1 MVRNIGGF
9 RRFVYLKAGQDLRQN
24 FGKISDRLYII
35 IPLPALTVRESA
47 VDIYAFSASPE
58 GITVSRRGIRYFHIS
73 IFHLRGLG
81 CKKNGKFYIRFIL
94 VCAYNDEE
102 EYKRINLEGS
112 ISLTE
117 FYSKLPQYSKDQEI
131 IFF

>member
-1 MVRNIGGF
+1 MSEPIRVTPQE
-9 RRFVYLKAGQDLRQN
+9 VYPKVKSGQ
-24 FGKISDRLYII
+24 
-35 IPLPALTVRESA
+35 A
-47 VDIYAFSASPE
+47 
-58 GITVSRRGIRYFHIS
+58 
-73 IFHLRGLG
+73 
-81 CKKNGKFYIRFIL
+81 IL

-117 FYSKLPQYSKDQEI
+117 FYSKLPQYSKNQEI

>member
-1 MVRNIGGF
+1 MTEPIRAKPEEIYQKV
-9 RRFVYLKAGQDLRQN
+9 
-24 FGKISDRLYII
+24 ISGE
-35 IPLPALTVRESA
+35 A
-47 VDIYAFSASPE
+47 
-58 GITVSRRGIRYFHIS
+58 
-73 IFHLRGLG
+73 
-81 CKKNGKFYIRFIL
+81 IL

-112 ISLTE
+112 ISLAE